1 MLFECKLCRYTP
13 GPKGAYM
20 CFVQVARSKINI
32 SQPEL
37 KFADIAKVGAVQAE
51 SSLTHSLKPPG
62 SNP

>member
-20 CFVQVARSKINI
+20 CFVQVARPKINI

-37 KFADIAKVGAVQAE
+37 KFADIAKVG
-51 SSLTHSLKPPG
+51 PG
-62 SNP
+62 VGPSAGDGCG

>member
-1 MLFECKLCRYTP
+1 
-13 GPKGAYM
+13 M

-37 KFADIAKVGAVQAE
+37 KFADIAKVGAVQVE